1 MAESGAGPGAAVGEA
16 SEPAILTAPLPPEAV
31 SFAGPAGRLEGLV
44 DLPDGA
50 PLSIAVVCH
59 PHPLH
64 GGTMQ
69 NKVAYTLARALRDE
83 GTAVLRFN
91 FRGVG
96 ASEGAHAGAIGET
109 DDALAAVSWLRAR
122 LPGLPLVLA
131 GFSFGAGVAMRA
143 ASRAQASWLVTI
155 APAVDR
161 VPLEGFRSPG
171 CPWLLVIGD
180 ADEVVAPDAVVR
192 FAATAPGQPTLQQLP
207 GVGHFFH
214 RQLHQLREQLLAHWP
229 VGVPRKA
236 DSRG

>member
-1 MAESGAGPGAAVGEA
+1 VAEPS
-16 SEPAILTAPLPPEAV
+16 ILTAPLPPEAV
-31 SFAGPAGRLEGLV
+31 SIAGPAGRLEGLV

-50 PLSIAVVCH
+50 PLCIAVVCH

-69 NKVAYTLARALRDE
+69 NKVAYTLARALRDQ
-83 GTAVLRFN
+83 GAAVLRFN

-96 ASEGAHAGAIGET
+96 ASEGEHAGAFGET
-109 DDALAAVSWLRAR
+109 DDALAAIDWLRAR
-122 LPGLPLVLA
+122 HPGLPLVLA

-143 ASRAQASWLVTI
+143 AARAQPAWLVTI

-161 VPLEGFRSPG
+161 VPLEGFQSPG

-180 ADEVVAPDAVVR
+180 ADEVVAPAAVER
-192 FAATAPGQPTLQQLP
+192 FAATALGEPVLRQLP

-229 VGVPRKA
+229 PGLPRRA
-236 DSRG
+236 YSGA

>member
-1 MAESGAGPGAAVGEA
+1 MAEPS
-16 SEPAILTAPLPPEAV
+16 ILTAPLPPEAV
-31 SFAGPAGRLEGLV
+31 SIAGPAGRLEGLV
-44 DLPDGA
+44 DLPDDA
-50 PLSIAVVCH
+50 PLCIAVVCH

-69 NKVAYTLARALRDE
+69 NKVAYTLARALRDQ
-83 GTAVLRFN
+83 GAAVLRFN

-109 DDALAAVSWLRAR
+109 DDALAAVAWLRAR

-143 ASRAQASWLVTI
+143 AAGARASWLVSI

-161 VPLEGFRSPG
+161 VPLQGFQAPG